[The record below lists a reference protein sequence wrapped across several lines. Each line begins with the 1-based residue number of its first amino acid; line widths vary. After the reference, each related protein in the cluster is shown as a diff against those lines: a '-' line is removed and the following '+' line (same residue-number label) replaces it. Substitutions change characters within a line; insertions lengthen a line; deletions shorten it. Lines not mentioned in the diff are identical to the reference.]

1 MYLPKVIKYNAKN
14 PEAAERYAQIAK
26 FIGLEGQSNGELV
39 DALIKELRAMNK
51 SLDIPDGIKDYE
63 GGIID
68 EKEFL
73 EKLPEVAKKRHWRR
87 LYRFQPETTQPGRDG
102 KAVKMLLL

>member
-1 MYLPKVIKYNAKN
+1 MLF
-14 PEAAERYAQIAK
+14 RS
-26 FIGLEGQSNGELV
+26 SNGELV

-73 EKLPEVAKKRHWRR
+73 EKLPEVAKNAIGDACTGSNPR
-87 LYRFQPETTQPGRDG
+87 QPSQEEME
-102 KAVKMLLL
+102 KLLKCCFYDTEVDF

>member
-1 MYLPKVIKYNAKN
+1 MK
-14 PEAAERYAQIAK
+14 
-26 FIGLEGQSNGELV
+26 GQSNDELV

-51 SLDIPDGIKDYE
+51 SLEIPDGIKDYE

-73 EKLPEVAKKRHWRR
+73 EKLPEVAKMPSATPAPGSNPRRPTRKRWKIA
-87 LYRFQPETTQPGRDG
+87 E
-102 KAVKMLLL
+102 MLLL

>member
-1 MYLPKVIKYNAKN
+1 MYLPKVIRYNAKN
-14 PEAAERYAQIAK
+14 PEAAERYAQIAR
-26 FIGLEGQSNGELV
+26 FIGLKGQSNDELV

-51 SLDIPDGIKDYE
+51 SLEIPDGIKDYE

-73 EKLPEVAKKRHWRR
+73 EKLPEVAKMPLATPAPGPTRDSPIRKRW
-87 LYRFQPETTQPGRDG
+87 
-102 KAVKMLLL
+102 KNC